1 MHDNR
6 TAEIISIL
14 DNKLIDNIN
23 IEQSFKYACYVNS
36 LIYQNKPEGYKIV
49 INVLNN
55 WSKIPKQTQD
65 IWTDIIEISGF
76 YPYLEKNNKNLILKN
91 LPAKLR
97 KELHLSSNLNAK
109 YFHEEQLKALNIF
122 EKGKNLILSA
132 PTSFGKSLLIEE
144 IVASNRYRNIVI
156 IQPTLALL
164 DESRQKLF
172 KYSDKYK
179 ILIRTSQEPSQEKG
193 NIFLFTAERVNEYQY
208 FSHVDF
214 LIIDE
219 FYKLSGKRDDERSAF
234 LNNAF
239 YHLYNKF
246 HPKFYFLGPNID
258 GISEGFAERYNAEFY
273 KTDYSLVDNRV
284 INVFEL
290 HRGKFGLKGEKKEYK
305 ENVLFE
311 LLLTLGDEQTII
323 YCSSPAR
330 VRYLAQKFTLFLKAI
345 IGSPKN
351 TDLPLI
357 EWIEKNV
364 SEKWNLIDNLKYS
377 IGIHDG
383 ALPKHI
389 TSSIIDYFNTEELK
403 YIFCSSTIIEGVN
416 TNAKNIIY
424 FDDRKGGKL
433 IDYFDYSNIKGR
445 AGRMMIHYVGNIYNF
460 NPPPDKKNYII
471 DIPFYQQNPIKDE
484 TLIQLSDTDI
494 IDKNTEQYRNI
505 NKLPLIDRE
514 IIKANGVSVLGQA
527 KILSILR
534 TKFDEIYHLINWTKF
549 PKYEQLTYVLSL
561 AWDHLIVD
569 GETIAPMNRKWL
581 VKLVFDY
588 GYNQNQKEIIL
599 NRYNY
604 KKENNNNNDENI
616 LLNEAIQEIFQIVKH
631 WIQYKVPK
639 WLAVINSL
647 QELVCNEYKKTC
659 GNYSHYAYSLE
670 NDFLPDNLTIL
681 LEYGIPV
688 SAIRELEKYIP
699 ENVSQDNILSHI
711 QKNNLHLKKGLLKY
725 EQNKIN
731 KQLIQLKII
740 DSDNKSRKI

>member
-1 MHDNR
+1 M
-6 TAEIISIL
+6 
-14 DNKLIDNIN
+14 
-23 IEQSFKYACYVNS
+23 
-36 LIYQNKPEGYKIV
+36 
-49 INVLNN
+49 
-55 WSKIPKQTQD
+55 
-65 IWTDIIEISGF
+65 
-76 YPYLEKNNKNLILKN
+76 
-91 LPAKLR
+91 
-97 KELHLSSNLNAK
+97 
-109 YFHEEQLKALNIF
+109 
-122 EKGKNLILSA
+122 
-132 PTSFGKSLLIEE
+132 
-144 IVASNRYRNIVI
+144 
-156 IQPTLALL
+156 
-164 DESRQKLF
+164 
-172 KYSDKYK
+172 
-179 ILIRTSQEPSQEKG
+179 
-193 NIFLFTAERVNEYQY
+193 
-208 FSHVDF
+208 
-214 LIIDE
+214 
-219 FYKLSGKRDDERSAF
+219 
-234 LNNAF
+234 
-239 YHLYNKF
+239 
-246 HPKFYFLGPNID
+246 
-258 GISEGFAERYNAEFY
+258 
-273 KTDYSLVDNRV
+273 
-284 INVFEL
+284 
-290 HRGKFGLKGEKKEYK
+290 
-305 ENVLFE
+305 LFE

-569 GETIAPMNRKWL
+569 GETIAPMTRKWL

-599 NRYNY
+599 DRYNY
-604 KKENNNNNDENI
+604 KKENNNNDENI

-647 QELVCNEYKKTC
+647 QELVCNEYKKNC

-688 SAIRELEKYIP
+688 SAIRKLEKDIP
-699 ENVSQDNILSHI
+699 ENISQDNILSYI
-711 QKNNLHLKKGLLKY
+711 QKNNLHLNKGLLKY

-740 DSDNKSRKI
+740 GGHFKIY